1 MPYLLYVLKVVD
13 MYSINMICLILS
25 TQTIQVKGV
34 DMTDTKR
41 DELKALLMQLRLEI
55 DNLETKIYRVKDK
68 ISDVND
74 LILDIQYGEVEYV

>member
-1 MPYLLYVLKVVD
+1 MLYVLKVVD